1 MAQDISAREL
11 HARLCLHA
19 TPQIGPQR
27 FQLLLNHF
35 SSAEAALAASTS
47 AWLQLGLPEQCKTL
61 SQGNEVLQKAE
72 AALKW
77 AENPLH
83 HLILHDSLDYPA
95 LLSETHAAPTV
106 LFVEGNPK
114 ALAMPQ
120 LAIVGSR
127 NANPTNKQTAY
138 HFAKTL
144 AAAGCA
150 ITSGLASGIDTAA
163 HQGALKAGGCT
174 LAVVGTGLWHTY
186 PKSNHALREQIA
198 QSSGALVSEFCLDV
212 SPVAAN
218 FPKRNRI
225 ISGLSLGVLVVEAG
239 LASGS
244 LITARYAAEQNRDVF
259 AIPGSIHYPGSKGCH
274 QLLRDGAVLVE
285 CVQDILGA
293 WQHWLSTPIHDSEP
307 KPAETAPCAL
317 LALLQGKPM
326 NNDELAQQL
335 QLGMPNVLQQLTELE
350 LDGKIYTKAGL
361 WHYLPE
367 NLS

>member
-1 MAQDISAREL
+1 MTQDVSANEL

-27 FQLLLNHF
+27 FQLLLNYF
-35 SSAEAALAASTS
+35 SSAEAALSASNS
-47 AWLQLGLPEQCKTL
+47 VWQQLGLPEQCKRL
-61 SQGNEVLQKAE
+61 SQSKEVLQQAE
-72 AALKW
+72 TALTW
-77 AENPLH
+77 AEHPLH
-83 HLILHDSLDYPA
+83 HLILHDGVDYPA
-95 LLSETHAAPTV
+95 LLSETHAAPAV

-163 HQGALKAGGCT
+163 HQGALKANGCT
-174 LAVVGTGLWHTY
+174 LAVVGTGLRHTY
-186 PKSNHALREQIA
+186 PKSNQALREQIA
-198 QSSGALVSEFCLDV
+198 NSNGALISEFCLDTP
-212 SPVAAN
+212 PVAAN

-225 ISGLSLGVLVVEAG
+225 ISGLSLGVLVVEAS

-274 QLLRDGAVLVE
+274 QLLRDGAILVE
-285 CVQDILGA
+285 CVQDILNA
-293 WQHWLSTPIHDSEP
+293 WQHWLSPPMPNQEP
-307 KPAETAPCAL
+307 SLPKTEPCAL
-317 LALLQGKPM
+317 LALLKSKPM
-326 NNDELAQQL
+326 NNDELAQLL
-335 QLGMPNVLQQLTELE
+335 QLPMSSVLQQLTELE
-350 LDGKIYTKAGL
+350 LEGEIYTNAGL
-361 WHYLPE
+361 WHYLPK
-367 NLS
+367 NAP